1 MQDKNEARMSSKTTF
16 HTDPIVGAVC
26 AHNDE
31 TPFRVFWLG
40 RGTSASY
47 IGRCMNERGHV
58 GTARGLRLVDTAKQF
73 KTMASEFY
81 TS

>member
-1 MQDKNEARMSSKTTF
+1 MSKTTF

-40 RGTSASY
+40 SGTSTSY
-47 IGRCMNERGHV
+47 VGRCMNEAGHYSV
-58 GTARGLRLVDTAKQF
+58 ARGLDLVDTAEAF

>member
-1 MQDKNEARMSSKTTF
+1 MSSKTTF

-26 AHNDE
+26 AHNNE

-47 IGRCMNERGHV
+47 IGRCMNEVGHIT
-58 GTARGLRLVDTAKQF
+58 TARGLPLVESAKAF
-73 KTMASEFY
+73 KAMVSEFY